1 MGNAYTGEERLALG
15 KKNVTIVFDW
25 RAISELK
32 TRHTGNIIKTMVDDP
47 DPATIASILQVG
59 LMKHQPEITVD
70 EIIDASP
77 AIYPTLAALDAALAH
92 AYFGPR
98 GAEES
103 KKNPPARQKK
113 RSLLTK
119 LLRR

>member
-1 MGNAYTGEERLALG
+1 MGNAYTGEEHLDLG
-15 KKNVTIVFDW
+15 KKKVTIVFDW

-32 TRHTGNIIKTMVDDP
+32 TRHRNSILKTMLDDP
-47 DPATIASILQVG
+47 DPEIIASILQVG
-59 LMKHQPEITVD
+59 LMKYHPEITTD
-70 EIIDASP
+70 EIIAASP
-77 AIYPTLAALDAALAH
+77 AIYPTLASLDAALAH

-103 KKNPPARQKK
+103 KKNPPAPPKK
-113 RSLLTK
+113 RGILTK